1 MLSLNFKEIIYQ
13 SKKQKCLHFE
23 ASTNVL
29 ASKTPLNYKQ
39 LYKDTLNY
47 FFKYKERTTKIMKQE
62 IPPIMTFK
70 ECQQILHIGKN
81 NLLAM
86 LHDGRLQG
94 FRIGSQWRI
103 TREEL

>member
-1 MLSLNFKEIIYQ
+1 
-13 SKKQKCLHFE
+13 
-23 ASTNVL
+23 
-29 ASKTPLNYKQ
+29 
-39 LYKDTLNY
+39 
-47 FFKYKERTTKIMKQE
+47 MKQE

-70 ECQQILHIGKN
+70 ECQHILHIGKN

-103 TREEL
+103 TREELEEFIEHAKY